1 LSRPNQPAGLDVVLA
16 RDHVEFFM
24 LVKLA
29 FDSETLY
36 ISGAAFDVE
45 YDGQIWTSLRGL
57 GSIDPIVESS
67 TEIPGLTFTLSGV
80 PNAAIMH
87 AQQEKYRGRK
97 ATILWCFLDGDT
109 YKVDP
114 AVWQGRMDIPI
125 ITRGKDTCTIQ
136 VTAENTM
143 IDWQRPRGLLF
154 NHADQQRIRAGDNFF
169 LGIESMIERE
179 ITLFKGG

>member
-1 LSRPNQPAGLDVVLA
+1 
-16 RDHVEFFM
+16 
-24 LVKLA
+24 
-29 FDSETLY
+29 
-36 ISGAAFDVE
+36 
-45 YDGQIWTSLRGL
+45 
-57 GSIDPIVESS
+57 
-67 TEIPGLTFTLSGV
+67 
-80 PNAAIMH
+80 
-87 AQQEKYRGRK
+87 
-97 ATILWCFLDGDT
+97 
-109 YKVDP
+109 
-114 AVWQGRMDIPI
+114 MDIPI